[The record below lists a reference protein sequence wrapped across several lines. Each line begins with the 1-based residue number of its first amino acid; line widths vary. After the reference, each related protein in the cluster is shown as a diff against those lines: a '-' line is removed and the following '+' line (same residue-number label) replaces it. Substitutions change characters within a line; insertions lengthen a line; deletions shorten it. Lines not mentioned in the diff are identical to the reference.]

1 MKNYDAEM
9 NIQLYSSKHL
19 NNYKSCFKFI
29 LILARGIN
37 LNPRLFK
44 VIVDNMWD
52 DLSFCNCDSSI
63 DLTDCQ
69 TSLDME
75 IGE

>member
-9 NIQLYSSKHL
+9 NIKLFSNKHL

-29 LILARGIN
+29 LILAREIN
-37 LNPRLFK
+37 LNPGLFK

-52 DLSFCNCDSSI
+52 DLPFCNCDSSI

>member
-1 MKNYDAEM
+1 M
-9 NIQLYSSKHL
+9 NIKLFSNKHL

-29 LILARGIN
+29 LILAREIN
-37 LNPRLFK
+37 LNPGLFK

-52 DLSFCNCDSSI
+52 DLPFCNCDSSI

>member
-1 MKNYDAEM
+1 MKNYDAEV
-9 NIQLYSSKHL
+9 NIKLYSNKHL
-19 NNYKSCFKFI
+19 NNYKSRFKFI
-29 LILARGIN
+29 LILAREIN

-44 VIVDNMWD
+44 MMVDNMWN
-52 DLSFCNCDSSI
+52 DLPFCNCDSSI

-69 TSLDME
+69 SSLDIE

>member
-9 NIQLYSSKHL
+9 NIQLYSSKQL

-52 DLSFCNCDSSI
+52 DLPLSNCDSSI
-63 DLTDCQ
+63 DLNDCQ
-69 TSLDME
+69 TSLDIE